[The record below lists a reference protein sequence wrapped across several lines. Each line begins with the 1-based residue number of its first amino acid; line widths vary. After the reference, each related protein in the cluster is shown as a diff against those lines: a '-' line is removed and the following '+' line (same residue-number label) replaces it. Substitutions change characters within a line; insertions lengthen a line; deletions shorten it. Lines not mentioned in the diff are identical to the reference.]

1 LGVSAFRRFGVSA
14 FNRANA
20 QTHKRTNAQT
30 LNRSPV
36 IAGRLAHP
44 DIHGSMPA
52 IVAGLRFPHSRVL
65 LPRTRLAY
73 IHLRNLL
80 TDAKRDRSARVS
92 GYVAVW
98 LPEEFLVLYLQ
109 RGEVVNA
116 TIMEKA
122 GWHAVPITAAL
133 ERIPPEPEYGEIC
146 FHEAE
151 DQQLASMFLA
161 QTASPDPWPAEL
173 KISDPAAL
181 FPFLMST
188 MFDGVVEMVT
198 EGSVNYLI
206 FHAGAVERAYLS
218 GQGTGSVVERVA
230 KLFGPDSHIDSARVR
245 RWPQVVALPVQAPQA
260 LIQAYREL
268 SHALVNRLVKD
279 GRAAAPAIAE
289 QARQNLIKAHP
300 ELEGFSVGK
309 AKPSR
314 DPIADTEQITTAV
327 AKWLS
332 EVIWAAAD
340 HESNPPATLLKEL
353 TWERRHMF
361 QSAGLYDRM
370 PWKVM

>member
-1 LGVSAFRRFGVSA
+1 
-14 FNRANA
+14 
-20 QTHKRTNAQT
+20 
-30 LNRSPV
+30 
-36 IAGRLAHP
+36 
-44 DIHGSMPA
+44 MPA

-80 TDAKRDRSARVS
+80 TDAKRDRSARLS

-98 LPEEFLVLYLQ
+98 LPEEFVVLYLQ

-116 TIMEKA
+116 TVMDKA
-122 GWHAVPITAAL
+122 GWRAVPVAAAL
-133 ERIPPEPEYGEIC
+133 EHIPAEPEYGEIC
-146 FHEAE
+146 FNEAE
-151 DQQLASMFLA
+151 DHQLAAMFLA
-161 QTASPDPWPAEL
+161 QTVPADPWPAEL
-173 KISDPAAL
+173 KVTDPSAL

-188 MFDGVVEMVT
+188 MFDGFVEVVS
-198 EGSVNYLI
+198 EGAVNYLI
-206 FHAGAVERAYLS
+206 FHAGAVEKAYLA
-218 GQGTGSVVERVA
+218 GQATGSVVERVA
-230 KLFGPDSHIDSARVR
+230 KLFAPAAPMEPGKVR
-245 RWPQVVALPVQAPQA
+245 RWPQVIPLPVQAPQA
-260 LIQAYREL
+260 LVQAYREL
-268 SHALVNRLVKD
+268 SVALVNRLVND

-300 ELEGFSVGK
+300 ELDSFSVGK

-314 DPIADTEQITTAV
+314 DPIADTEKITAAV
-327 AKWLS
+327 AKWLA

-361 QSAGLYDRM
+361 QSAGFYDRM